1 MTDDQSLND
10 SLIKNFIFSYDKEY
24 NIGKLMQILFLFLY
38 FQLVQE
44 TESRNRYYLAP
55 LVTDYRERIID
66 SDSYWW
72 CNRRVLVF
80 AYCYEVFSFEL
91 VWSLVMRT
99 RIIMNNPTKDLRMY
113 KRTNEPRFNNGL
125 LITAKP
131 FGERTLKFFGI
142 LNIIDRSKVD
152 LESLIWK
159 SCQ

>member
-1 MTDDQSLND
+1 M
-10 SLIKNFIFSYDKEY
+10 
-24 NIGKLMQILFLFLY
+24 
-38 FQLVQE
+38 
-44 TESRNRYYLAP
+44 
-55 LVTDYRERIID
+55 
-66 SDSYWW
+66 
-72 CNRRVLVF
+72 LVF

-99 RIIMNNPTKDLRMY
+99 RIILNNPTKDLRMY

-152 LESLIWK
+152 LESLI
-159 SCQ
+159 